1 MPLIKRPALI
11 DGSPSR
17 QAGFSITELLIAA
30 GIGVFV
36 VLGVVGVLTATRDAT
51 RFTQQSDTR
60 QEGLRYIAQTL
71 TRVVRDGGGFTGTT
85 GTQLVVTFSN
95 TLPNDAGEGEVKDCL
110 GQPARTAVSNTFTV
124 AQSARTGRYELRCQR
139 GTQGAQPE
147 PLVEGLAATNP
158 LVVELLKPS
167 ADTSTLGTLV
177 AAANATEATSVRIT
191 VRMQPPD
198 GGSAQPVRFVAT
210 MRCKMLFG
218 GCD

>member
-1 MPLIKRPALI
+1 MPLIQHPTI
-11 DGSPSR
+11 VGGSPGR

-51 RFTQQSDTR
+51 RFAQQTDTR

-85 GTQLVVTFSN
+85 GTQLVVTFPG
-95 TLPNDAGEGEVKDCL
+95 TLPDEVNDCL
-110 GQPARTAVSNTFTV
+110 GQPANTAVSNTFTV
-124 AQSARTGRYELRCQR
+124 AQSARTGRYELLCQQ
-139 GTQGAQPE
+139 GTQGAQSQ

-158 LVVELLKPS
+158 FVVELLKPS
-167 ADTSTLGTLV
+167 ANTSTLGTLV

-210 MRCKMLFG
+210 MRCKLFG
-218 GCD
+218 SCG

>member
-1 MPLIKRPALI
+1 MPLIKRTALVDDPA
-11 DGSPSR
+11 GR

-36 VLGVVGVLTATRDAT
+36 VLGVVGVLTATREAS
-51 RFTQQSDTR
+51 RFTEQGDTR

-85 GTQLVVTFSN
+85 SSQLVVTFPD
-95 TLPNDAGEGEVKDCL
+95 TLPNEVKDCL
-110 GQPARTAVSNTFTV
+110 GQQANTAVSNTFTV

-139 GTQGAQPE
+139 GTQNAQPQS
-147 PLVEGLAATNP
+147 LVEGLAATSP
-158 LVVELLKPS
+158 LVVELRKPS
-167 ADTSTLGTLV
+167 ADSSTLGSLIP
-177 AAANATEATSVRIT
+177 ATATDATSVRLT

-210 MRCKMLFG
+210 MRCKLFG
-218 GCD
+218 GCS